1 MIDSIYIGMS
11 GLTGFSDGL
20 RVIANN
26 TTNLNTPGFKGSS
39 LQFSDLFAAS
49 GGFAGGAPVGHGVGT
64 SGTLLNFAQGSTR
77 QTGGDLD
84 LAINGDGLFTIKDS
98 LGKIHYTRDGRFKFD
113 DSGTL
118 VTVADGS
125 KVMGLAADGSLQEIS
140 IASLRT
146 KVGQAT
152 GTVKFSGNL
161 PSDATTAQTIPV
173 TVFDSLGGS
182 HALSLVFTKA
192 TGTGGTGGTGGT
204 AGQTWNVQLNDGSN
218 PVGIAQ
224 QMTFTGSSVS
234 PASQLLTFTFTPTGA
249 PPTALTFDF
258 TTGVTSLPGTA
269 GLPAMTSTPDGFGPG
284 AATKETFDASGTLTI
299 TYANG
304 QTATG
309 PQLAL
314 ARFDSLDAVSSVG
327 NGNFDAIDAGVW
339 HTGVASSGAFGSI
352 AAGQVEISNV
362 DLSQEFSDLV
372 IMQRGFQ
379 ASSQIVST
387 ASDMLQQLL
396 TMKGQ

>member
-1 MIDSIYIGMS
+1 MIDSIFIGMS
-11 GLTGFSDGL
+11 GLTGFSNGL

-39 LQFSDLFAAS
+39 LQFSDLFTAS
-49 GGFAGGAPVGHGVGT
+49 GGFAGDSPVGHGVGT
-64 SGTLLNFAQGSTR
+64 SGTMLDFSQGTTR

-84 LAINGDGLFTIKDS
+84 LALNGDGLFTIKDS

-118 VTVADGS
+118 VTATDGS
-125 KVMGLAADGSLQEIS
+125 KVMGLAADGTLEEIS
-140 IASLRT
+140 IAGLRT
-146 KVGQAT
+146 KLGQAT
-152 GTVKFSGNL
+152 GTVKLNGNL
-161 PSDATTAQTIPV
+161 PSDSTTSQTIPV

-182 HALSLVFTKA
+182 HALSMVATLNTSTTTPAPGSPPAPATWSVKLMDGANQVGTTQQLSFT
-192 TGTGGTGGTGGT
+192 
-204 AGQTWNVQLNDGSN
+204 
-218 PVGIAQ
+218 
-224 QMTFTGSSVS
+224 TGSSAS
-234 PASQLLTFTFTPTGA
+234 PPLMTFVFTPA
-249 PPTALTFDF
+249 NLPAMSLTFDL
-258 TTGVTSLPGTA
+258 TVGVTSLPSSA
-269 GLPAMTSTPDGFGPG
+269 NLPALAATSDGFAPG
-284 AATKETFDASGTLTI
+284 AATKETFDASGKLTI
-299 TYANG
+299 SYANG

-314 ARFDSLDAVSSVG
+314 ARFDSLDAVQSMG
-327 NGNFDAIDAGVW
+327 DGRFDAIDAGAW